1 MIKILSDNDLFIL
14 GTLCQGSMDIWD
26 LSTRM
31 NLGDNFPWT
40 NLDREKVHR
49 ALHYLRQDH
58 LIEQAINPIDKKR
71 SYAITDKGR
80 QTLVDNL
87 KETGIINSASA
98 FPFDLLVN
106 ALGVLSP
113 VERYALL
120 ERRKEIVVSLLDNLE
135 KNKKQLPEQSVT
147 IRAVLKHHE
156 FSLRAERS
164 WLDDLLAEIDNWNV
178 DLINHSEE
186 KD

>member
-1 MIKILSDNDLFIL
+1 MIKTLSDNDLFIL
-14 GTLCQGSMDIWD
+14 GTLCQGSMDIWE
-26 LSTRM
+26 LSARM
-31 NLGDNFPWT
+31 NLGDYFPWT
-40 NLDREKVHR
+40 NLDREEVHR
-49 ALHYLRQDH
+49 ALHFLHQDH
-58 LIEQAINPIDKKR
+58 LIEQAPAPIGKKR
-71 SYAITDKGR
+71 SYAIIDKGR
-80 QTLVDNL
+80 QALVDNL
-87 KETGIINSASA
+87 KETGIINSAGA
-98 FPFDLLVN
+98 FPFDLVVN

-113 VERYALL
+113 EERYALL
-120 ERRKEIVVSLLDNLE
+120 ERRKEIVISLLDNLE